1 MKMNLVDDLKWR
13 GLIQDMTPETD
24 EYLNNNKVSG
34 YVGFDPTSDSL
45 HIGNLVPVM
54 LLMHLQ
60 KHGHTPVALVG
71 GATGMIGDPSGKKAE
86 RAFLSEEQLRHNE
99 RGIAA
104 QLRKFLDFDRAE
116 GAAVMVNNYD
126 WFKDISLLDFLRST
140 GKHLTVNYMMS
151 KDSVKSRLETG
162 ISFTEFTYQLI
173 QGYDFLH
180 LHRTM
185 GVHLQM
191 GGSDQWG
198 NMTAGTE
205 LIRRTGAGD
214 AYALTA
220 PLITKAD
227 GSKFGKSE
235 GGNIWLDA
243 ERTSPYRFYQ
253 YWLNAADEDAVGW
266 IKLFSM
272 KEREEIEAIIQAHQ
286 QAPHERRVQRE
297 LAEELTI
304 RIHSEEALARAQTA
318 SSILFG
324 RSTEAELRALS
335 VKELLDVFSGVPLF
349 EIPASTLTEGVDVV
363 DLLAVHTA
371 VFGGKG
377 EARRMIQSNAVSINK
392 EKVSE
397 GHVVNRSEAINDEI
411 IVVQKGKKNYFL
423 IRLIAE

>member
-1 MKMNLVDDLKWR
+1 MNIIEDLRWR

-24 EYLNNNKVSG
+24 TYLVEHKVSG
-34 YVGFDPTSDSL
+34 YVGFDPTADSL
-45 HIGNLVPVM
+45 HIGNLVPIM

-60 KHGHTPVALVG
+60 KHGHQPVALVG
-71 GATGMIGDPSGKKAE
+71 GATGMIGDPSGKKSE

-104 QLRKFLDFDRAE
+104 QLKRFLDFERAE
-116 GAAVMVNNYD
+116 RPAVLVNNYD

-180 LHRTM
+180 LHREM

-205 LIRRTGAGD
+205 LIRRTGAGE
-214 AYALTA
+214 AYVLTA

-227 GSKFGKSE
+227 GTKFGKSE

-243 ERTSPYRFYQ
+243 ARTSPYRFYQ
-253 YWLNAADEDAVGW
+253 YWLNAADEDAEKW

-272 KEREEIEAIIQAHQ
+272 RERAEIEAIIAEHQ
-286 QAPHERRVQRE
+286 QAPHQRLVQRE
-297 LAEELTI
+297 LAQELTV
-304 RIHSEEALARAQTA
+304 RIHSQADLERAEAA
-318 SSILFG
+318 SQILFG
-324 RSTEAELRALS
+324 RSTEESLRSLS
-335 VKELLDVFSGVPLF
+335 VEELLDVFSGVPLF
-349 EIPASTLTEGVDVV
+349 EVDATVLDAPVDVV
-363 DLLAVHTA
+363 ELLATHTG
-371 VFGGKG
+371 VFAGKG

-392 EKVSE
+392 SKVTADHTVS
-397 GHVVNRSEAINDEI
+397 RSDAINNEI

-423 IRLIAE
+423 IRIAN